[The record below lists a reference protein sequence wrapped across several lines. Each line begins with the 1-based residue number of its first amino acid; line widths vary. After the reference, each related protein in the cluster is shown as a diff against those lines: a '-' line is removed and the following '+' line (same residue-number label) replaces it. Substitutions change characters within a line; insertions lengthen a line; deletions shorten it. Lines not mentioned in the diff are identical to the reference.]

1 MPDADPLISRT
12 VSHYQIVARLGGG
25 GMGVVYRAEDVKLH
39 RYVALKFLPEDL
51 ARDRASRERFQREAL
66 AASALNHPNICTIY
80 EVDEA
85 DEKPFIAMELLEG
98 QTLRQLIRG
107 KPLDIE
113 EILDLGVQV
122 TDALDAAHAE
132 GIVHRDIKPANIFV
146 TKRGHAKI
154 LDFGLAKVLAQPRAP
169 IGTTV
174 QGTAAEGSAA
184 STEVPEAQ
192 LTSPGSALGTVA
204 YMSPE
209 QARGKELDART
220 DVFSFGVVLYEM
232 ATGSLPFRGDTSAV
246 IFEAILNRAPVAP
259 VRLNPDL
266 PPQLEAIINKALEK
280 DRNLRYQHAAD
291 IRTDLKRLQRDTGSG
306 RSAVISSEVAS
317 SEEAGTA
324 PDRPSS
330 GVAAVQESKKA
341 SSARV
346 SVARNE
352 AVAPKKRWYLWAGAA
367 VVAVA
372 LAASGYFYFHRAPL
386 LTSKDSI
393 VIADFTNTTG
403 DPVFDGTL
411 REGLSVQL
419 QQSPYLNLVS
429 DDQIASTLRMMEEPP
444 GTRLSDD
451 LAQQVCQRVG
461 SAAVIDGSIASL
473 APEYVIGLK
482 VVNCQSGQTLAQDQV
497 TAANKPDVLNALTK
511 AAASLRRK
519 LGESLASVQKYDVP
533 LVQATTSSLEA
544 LQAFSLGTNAIGYRA
559 DSFGAIPYFQRAI
572 SLDPNF
578 ATAYVALGAMYGNLG
593 ESGLAAENI
602 KKAYQLKDRTSER
615 EQLGISTAYF
625 EFVTGNEEK
634 SIQNAQIARR
644 TYPRDAIVANAL
656 GVDYEILG
664 ETDKAMEQFAEAI
677 HLNPKDTLDL
687 GNLAYCYLTLDRLD
701 EAQATIERAPGGDK
715 NTEFLPPLYAISF
728 LQNDPAGMA
737 KDISAASGVPAID
750 SEMLLAEASTA
761 AYSGRMTDSEKWA
774 QSAVAAAIQANL
786 PETAAAEEG
795 SQAVD
800 EGLVGNFGGAKDWAA
815 RALKV
820 PAGRGVQADAALA
833 LAVAG
838 SQDEAKKMA
847 DDLNSN
853 FPEDTLI
860 QNAYIPMI
868 RAVLEIHQG
877 NTQEAIDLLRAAG
890 PYELGGYG
898 YPRLI
903 SAYIRGQAY
912 LAAHNGASAASEF
925 QKILD
930 HPGLVA
936 NNPIGALAH
945 LGLGRAYESQA
956 NTAKAKEAYQDFLA
970 LWAHADLDVPILKQA
985 KAEYAKLAI
994 NVEPQSGTTKHFGA
1008 VRLGRLAQIKPAA
1021 RVLN

>member
-1 MPDADPLISRT
+1 MTELASAPSSIGPVRALVDSMSPTTYYFVLMTDADPLISRT

-39 RYVALKFLPEDL
+39 RHVALKFLPEDL
-51 ARDRASRERFQREAL
+51 ARDRAARERFQREAL

-169 IGTTV
+169 VGTTV
-174 QGTAAEGSAA
+174 QGTAAEGSTA

-280 DRNLRYQHAAD
+280 DRNLRYQHASD
-291 IRTDLKRLQRDTGSG
+291 IRTDLKRLQRDSGSG
-306 RSAVISSEVAS
+306 RSAVVSSASVAS
-317 SEEAGTA
+317 SPAGIGTA
-324 PDRPSS
+324 ADEPLN
-330 GVAAVQESKKA
+330 GIAAVQESKKA
-341 SSARV
+341 SSSRV
-346 SVARNE
+346 SE
-352 AVAPKKRWYLWAGAA
+352 APNDNVVPKKRWFLWAGVA
-367 VVAVA
+367 VVAAA

-393 VIADFTNTTG
+393 VLADFTNTTG

-429 DDQIASTLRMMEEPP
+429 DDEIASTLRMMEQPA

-519 LGESLASVQKYDVP
+519 LGESLACAEIRRAAPASHHFVARSLASLQPRHRSDWRPSRFFRCDP
-533 LVQATTSSLEA
+533 LL
-544 LQAFSLGTNAIGYRA
+544 
-559 DSFGAIPYFQRAI
+559 P
-572 SLDPNF
+572 
-578 ATAYVALGAMYGNLG
+578 
-593 ESGLAAENI
+593 
-602 KKAYQLKDRTSER
+602 
-615 EQLGISTAYF
+615 
-625 EFVTGNEEK
+625 
-634 SIQNAQIARR
+634 ARR
-644 TYPRDAIVANAL
+644 IT
-656 GVDYEILG
+656 
-664 ETDKAMEQFAEAI
+664 
-677 HLNPKDTLDL
+677 
-687 GNLAYCYLTLDRLD
+687 
-701 EAQATIERAPGGDK
+701 
-715 NTEFLPPLYAISF
+715 
-728 LQNDPAGMA
+728 
-737 KDISAASGVPAID
+737 
-750 SEMLLAEASTA
+750 
-761 AYSGRMTDSEKWA
+761 
-774 QSAVAAAIQANL
+774 
-786 PETAAAEEG
+786 G
-795 SQAVD
+795 SQFRRR
-800 EGLVGNFGGAKDWAA
+800 LRRVG
-815 RALKV
+815 
-820 PAGRGVQADAALA
+820 
-833 LAVAG
+833 
-838 SQDEAKKMA
+838 
-847 DDLNSN
+847 
-853 FPEDTLI
+853 
-860 QNAYIPMI
+860 
-868 RAVLEIHQG
+868 
-877 NTQEAIDLLRAAG
+877 
-890 PYELGGYG
+890 
-898 YPRLI
+898 
-903 SAYIRGQAY
+903 
-912 LAAHNGASAASEF
+912 
-925 QKILD
+925 D
-930 HPGLVA
+930 HV
-936 NNPIGALAH
+936 
-945 LGLGRAYESQA
+945 
-956 NTAKAKEAYQDFLA
+956 
-970 LWAHADLDVPILKQA
+970 
-985 KAEYAKLAI
+985 
-994 NVEPQSGTTKHFGA
+994 
-1008 VRLGRLAQIKPAA
+1008 
-1021 RVLN
+1021 